1 MKPLNKENS
10 KRLFSRRVYGSED
23 NHPSQF
29 EESSAEILKKCGGL
43 PLAIITIGSLLA
55 NHPERLRD
63 EWESIRNSLGT
74 QLEVSPTLKGMNG
87 ILNLSY
93 PHLPLH
99 LRACFL
105 HLGIY
110 PEDREIERD
119 DLVRRWLA
127 EGLVSN
133 LHGQDMEVVAKSYF
147 NELVNRSLIQ
157 PERTEYGEL
166 LSCRVHDM
174 ILDLILSKCQEHNF
188 VTVECSS
195 EGMARE
201 HGRKYMVRRI
211 SMNFSGGGT
220 TDETASRTIPSSLS
234 QVRSLAHFGGSKY
247 IPPLSHFKYLRVIL
261 FKIWGELFDETI
273 DLTAIS
279 QLFQLRY
286 LKVSVEQNIKLP
298 TEIQGL
304 VHLETLDLNC
314 NLLDIPLEIPADIVH
329 LPCLSHLIVPYRTK
343 LPKGIR
349 NMKSLRTLYGFELR
363 WSPLEDIKGL
373 GELTNLRCLWLSRST
388 MGYCGGIEGA
398 VALASSI
405 GMLHDLRY
413 LCIIGHFFDESCRV
427 VSLSDPSCH
436 IKVLRLSGWRMPRV
450 PKWICGLQCLSQLE
464 LDVELSTEEFH
475 ALGELPSLVFLN
487 LWVFSIP
494 DGSVVIF
501 PAGSFPVLEGF
512 ECRSTHDVTSYLAFE
527 AGAMPKLRSIA
538 LQFRKSNWGGATP
551 LGLEHLLS
559 LEHIFV
565 VISGG
570 LEEVCGEAESAFRN
584 CTQLH
589 PSRPSFTLSDMPL

>member
-304 VHLETLDLNC
+304 VHLETLDLN
-314 NLLDIPLEIPADIVH
+314 
-329 LPCLSHLIVPYRTK
+329 
-343 LPKGIR
+343 
-349 NMKSLRTLYGFELR
+349 KSQQ
-363 WSPLEDIKGL
+363 I
-373 GELTNLRCLWLSRST
+373 
-388 MGYCGGIEGA
+388 
-398 VALASSI
+398 
-405 GMLHDLRY
+405 
-413 LCIIGHFFDESCRV
+413 
-427 VSLSDPSCH
+427 
-436 IKVLRLSGWRMPRV
+436 
-450 PKWICGLQCLSQLE
+450 
-464 LDVELSTEEFH
+464 
-475 ALGELPSLVFLN
+475 
-487 LWVFSIP
+487 
-494 DGSVVIF
+494 
-501 PAGSFPVLEGF
+501 
-512 ECRSTHDVTSYLAFE
+512 
-527 AGAMPKLRSIA
+527 
-538 LQFRKSNWGGATP
+538 
-551 LGLEHLLS
+551 
-559 LEHIFV
+559 
-565 VISGG
+565 
-570 LEEVCGEAESAFRN
+570 
-584 CTQLH
+584 
-589 PSRPSFTLSDMPL
+589 